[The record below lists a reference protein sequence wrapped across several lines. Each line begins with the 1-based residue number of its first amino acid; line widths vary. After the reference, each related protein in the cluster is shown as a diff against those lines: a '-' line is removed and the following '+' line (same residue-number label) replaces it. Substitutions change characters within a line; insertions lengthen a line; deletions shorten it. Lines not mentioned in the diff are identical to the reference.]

1 MAILPTTGVNSTIV
15 KDALGAGSHKW
26 SILCKH
32 ANINKWSR
40 WKPIKSNKD
49 EGITESDLITAHCGL
64 DRDPQTQVITY
75 NPPRGKAYSEP
86 FRIGDF
92 RGYNTL
98 ATPPVNVEVIG
109 VRHMPTGSGG
119 SGYYISGP
127 PYNLVIGEDYTIE
140 FKLIPGDIDPLWIS
154 PETSRIKNTDT
165 DGGYGGLTWM
175 VGPNLSEQERLPEEV
190 FSCELLNPPTYEQRL
205 NDAAGDLRVQYC
217 YYKGSAINKYGTTPH
232 YIEDNGY
239 YDSYRSLFI
248 ASNISA
254 GIDMSTNFTLSY
266 LLSQLSVRIGI
277 YNNEDFDVNVKFKL
291 EYKRI
296 ETGITYYFDSGAFI
310 LEDGYNGLRFLG
322 PLTGWSVGYNSYEIK
337 AWVYRIKSDLSEVE
351 ISYRMMTANITISSG
366 G

>member
-1 MAILPTTGVNSTIV
+1 MALPNTGVSV
-15 KDALGAGSHKW
+15 ALVRKELGAATNDVAG
-26 SILCKH
+26 LCVH
-32 ANINKWSR
+32 PNINKWSR
-40 WKPIKSNKD
+40 WKPVIAD
-49 EGITESDLITAHCGL
+49 QTEPLTEADMIEASCGL
-64 DRDPQTQVITY
+64 SRNPQTQTITY
-75 NPPRGKAYSEP
+75 LSPRGGIYGEY
-86 FRIGDF
+86 FRLDDF
-92 RGYNTL
+92 RGYNKL
-98 ATPPVNVEVIG
+98 AVPPVNVEIIG

-119 SGYYISGP
+119 SGSYLSGP

-165 DGGYGGLTWM
+165 DGGYGGLTW
-175 VGPNLSEQERLPEEV
+175 VSNPSNIEEERLPAEV

-205 NDAAGDLRVQYC
+205 NGINGEVRVQYC
-217 YYKGSAINKYGTTPH
+217 YYKNSYIDKYGTTPH

-277 YNNEDFDVNVKFKL
+277 YNNEDFDVNVKVKL

-296 ETGITYYFDSGAFI
+296 ETGTTYYFDSGAFI

-337 AWVYRIKSDLSEVE
+337 AWMYRIKSDLSEVE
-351 ISYRMMTANITISSG
+351 ISYRMMTANITIQSG